1 MGVMNEDRLTLYDG
15 LIKTHITNTTVAKED
30 GKGLS
35 TNDYTTEEKTK
46 LDGIADGANK
56 TIVDSTM
63 SSTSTNP
70 VQNKVITAAL
80 NTHTHEYAGSSSVGG
95 SANSAVKL
103 DSSAGS
109 STIPVYFSDG
119 KPIVCKYDLADA
131 NHNIPRLVPKDITSY
146 YQDGSLWDRL
156 NGTNGYSFCEDIF
169 AGDYFKMS
177 RAISAYNQDQTY
189 QLTGS
194 EYVTIAEING
204 LWGNGDIIN
213 MFYNH
218 LVMIPGSGFG
228 GTQHFGRSRMNPTH
242 TTEGGYVASEM
253 HTTTL
258 GSVTT
263 SGSIET
269 TATINQQLYAEFGS
283 HLKTTRELLS
293 NSLNATGINR
303 FGEATGCA
311 NNWEWYD
318 CQAVLMSEVE
328 VYGSIVWSASGFDV
342 GNANEQFALFA
353 NSKMAINDRSAW
365 YWLKG
370 IASASHFCYCGGN
383 GFSYCS
389 GAADAGLF
397 VRPRF
402 VIAA

>member
-1 MGVMNEDRLTLYDG
+1 MAFLDETGSTIFADEV
-15 LIKTHITNTTVAKED
+15 KTYVSNTAVAKET

-35 TNDYTTEEKTK
+35 TNDYTTTEKNK
-46 LDGIADGANK
+46 LAGIATGANK
-56 TIVDSTM
+56 TIVDSALDT
-63 SSTSTNP
+63 SSENP
-70 VQNKVITAAL
+70 VQNKVVTAAL

-119 KPIVCKYDLADA
+119 KPIVCKYDLADV

-204 LWGNGDIIN
+204 LWGNGDTID

-311 NNWEWYD
+311 NNWAWYD

-328 VYGSIVWSASGFDV
+328 VYGSIAWSASGFDV
-342 GNANEQFALFA
+342 GNANKQFALFA

-370 IASASHFCYCGGN
+370 IASASDFCYCSDYG
-383 GFSYCS
+383 CS
-389 GAADAGLF
+389 DCRDAANASNF